1 MRPIGEGLA
10 YERVDKVDEPLTRE
24 LTELF
29 CVWQVVRADVTVL
42 RLLEHLLDAET
53 FVLGQ

>member
-10 YERVDKVDEPLTRE
+10 DECVDEVDEPLARQ
-24 LTELF
+24 LAELF
-29 CVWQVVRADVTVL
+29 CVWQVVRTDVTVL